1 MPRFYAHAGLALLCV
16 LSPLSAL
23 AADEPTPAVLAFGDP
38 SRPIDL
44 SGTLDLQK
52 VVGLA
57 LGRNFTVRIQQY
69 NVFEAVDAVEVQKAA
84 FEPDFNLNA
93 NKQVNFQPA
102 NQVEASSGTQSVA
115 PGQGVAP
122 ITYFTTATTTA
133 VDTAALSVNDTLV
146 TGGTLSAGYTLV
158 RSDYDPV
165 YTLPNPAFASSASIQ
180 ITQPLLKGA
189 GTDYNRAAIESARLG
204 VRISNL
210 NFKSSILTMVLNVET
225 TYYNLLYQREQY
237 KVQEE
242 ELNQAQQ
249 LLDENTQKRQTG
261 TLTDL
266 DVMNARA
273 GVATAQNQ
281 LILDRQMVQNSEDSL
296 LQLLGDRSFTTTVG
310 EIQFPD
316 VGEPQVSFDRSYKLA
331 RDNGPDLAVAQ
342 ATIEQ
347 FKLTA
352 LKAKR
357 DSLPELN
364 VNGGIAYSSYAASA
378 GSSLTTNWNGYNWTG
393 GITLNIPWGLHAS
406 RAEYHSAMAQVHS
419 EEVAYDQADQ
429 NLMVTVR
436 ANVRAVEASV
446 QSVRS
451 SAENTQFAQK
461 AYELTKAQFDAGL
474 ATSYLVLQ
482 SQNTLETARVSELQ
496 AKVSLLLAIA
506 NLRFIEG
513 SSLQL
518 YRINLPD

>member
-1 MPRFYAHAGLALLCV
+1 MSRFPALSALALLC
-16 LSPLSAL
+16 LSLPAPAP
-23 AADEPTPAVLAFGDP
+23 AAEPTPAVLAFGDP
-38 SRPIDL
+38 ARPIDL
-44 SGTLDLQK
+44 SGAVDLQK
-52 VVGLA
+52 VVAVA

-69 NVFEAVDAVEVQKAA
+69 NVFEAVDAVDVQEAA
-84 FEPDFNLNA
+84 FEPDFNFNA
-93 NKQVNFQPA
+93 NKQVAYQPA
-102 NQVEASSGTQSVA
+102 NQVQSTTNGTTPVN

-133 VDTAALSVNDTLV
+133 IDTAAFTVNDTLV
-146 TGGTLSAGYTLV
+146 TGGTLTAGYTLV

-165 YTLPNPAFASSASIQ
+165 YTLPNPAFSSTASIQ

-189 GTDYNRAAIESARLG
+189 GTDYNRAAIGIARLG

-210 NFKSSILTMVLNVET
+210 NFKSAILTMVLNVET

-242 ELNQAQQ
+242 ELKQAQQ
-249 LLDENTQKRQTG
+249 LLDENTQKRQAG

-273 GVATAQNQ
+273 GVASAQNQ
-281 LILDRQMVQNSEDSL
+281 LILDMQAVHNSEDSL
-296 LQLLGDRSFTTTVG
+296 LQLLGDRDFTSAVG

-316 VGEPQVSFDRSYKLA
+316 VGEPEVSFARSYKLA

-342 ATIEQ
+342 ATISQ

-357 DSLPELN
+357 DTLPELN
-364 VNGGIAYSSYAASA
+364 VNGGLAYSSYAGSA
-378 GSSLTTNWNGYNWTG
+378 GSSLTNNWNGYNWTG
-393 GITLNIPWGLHAS
+393 GITLNIPWGM
-406 RAEYHSAMAQVHS
+406 RANRAQYNSAMAQVHS
-419 EEVAYDQADQ
+419 QEVAYDQADQ
-429 NLMVTVR
+429 NLIVSVR
-436 ANVRAVEASV
+436 SDVRAVETSV
-446 QSVRS
+446 QSVHS
-451 SAENTQFAQK
+451 SAENTRFAQK

-482 SQNTLETARVSELQ
+482 AQNTLETARVSELQ

-518 YRINLPD
+518 YRINLPE

>member
-1 MPRFYAHAGLALLCV
+1 MPRFPALAVVVLLC
-16 LSPLSAL
+16 LSVAAPARAEEPVPATLS
-23 AADEPTPAVLAFGDP
+23 FGDP
-38 SRPIDL
+38 AIPVDL
-44 SGTLDLQK
+44 SGPVDLQR

-57 LGRNFTVRIQQY
+57 LSRNFTVRIQQY

-84 FEPDFNLNA
+84 FEPDFNVNA
-93 NKQVNFQPA
+93 NRQVNFEPA
-102 NQVEASSGTQSVA
+102 NEVQYSGSGTTQVSAGQSVS
-115 PGQGVAP
+115 P
-122 ITYFTTATTTA
+122 ISYYTTATTTTI
-133 VDTAALSVNDTLV
+133 DTAAFTVNDTLV
-146 TGGTLSAGYTLV
+146 TGGTVTAGYTLV
-158 RSDYDPV
+158 RSDYNPV
-165 YTLPNPAFASSASIQ
+165 YTLPNPAFASTASIQ
-180 ITQPLLKGA
+180 VTQPLLKGA

-210 NFKSSILTMVLNVET
+210 NFKSAILTMILNVET

-242 ELNQAQQ
+242 QLKQAQQ
-249 LLDENTQKRQTG
+249 LLDENTQKRMTG

-273 GVATAQNQ
+273 GVASAQSQ
-281 LILDRQMVQNSEDSL
+281 LILDSQAVHNSEDSL
-296 LQLLGDRSFTTTVG
+296 LQLLGDRHFTTTVG
-310 EIQFPD
+310 DIQFPD
-316 VGEPQVSFDRSYKLA
+316 VGEPQVSFARSYKLA

-364 VNGGIAYSSYAASA
+364 VNGGLAYSSYASSA
-378 GSSLTTNWNGYNWTG
+378 GQSLTTNWNGYNWTG
-393 GITLNIPWGLHAS
+393 GVTLNIPWGLHAS
-406 RAEYHSAMAQVHS
+406 RAQYHSAMEQVHS
-419 EEVAYDQADQ
+419 QQVAYDQADQ
-429 NLMVTVR
+429 SLVVNVR
-436 ANVRAVEASV
+436 GDIRAVETSV

-451 SAENTQFAQK
+451 SAENTKFAQK

-496 AKVSLLLAIA
+496 AKVNLLLAIA

-513 SSLQL
+513 SSLPL

>member
-1 MPRFYAHAGLALLCV
+1 MPRFNARAGLALLCV
-16 LSPLSAL
+16 LLPLSAL
-23 AADEPTPAVLAFGDP
+23 VADEPTPAVLTFGDP
-38 SRPIDL
+38 ARPIDL

-57 LGRNFTVRIQQY
+57 LSRNFTVRIQQY
-69 NVFEAVDAVEVQKAA
+69 NVFEAADAVEVQKAA

-93 NKQVNFQPA
+93 NRQVAFQPA
-102 NQVEASSGTQSVA
+102 NEVEASTGGQVA
-115 PGQGVAP
+115 PGQGIAP
-122 ITYFTTATTTA
+122 ITYFTTATTTTL
-133 VDTAALSVNDTLV
+133 DTAALTVNDTLV
-146 TGGTLSAGYTLV
+146 TGGTLTAGYTLV

-165 YTLPNPAFASSASIQ
+165 YTLPNPAFASTASIQ
-180 ITQPLLKGA
+180 VTQPLLKGA

-210 NFKSSILTMVLNVET
+210 NFKSAILTMVLNVET

-242 ELNQAQQ
+242 ELHQAQQ

-281 LILDRQMVQNSEDSL
+281 LILDKQAVQNSEDSL

-316 VGEPQVSFDRSYKLA
+316 VGEPEVSFARSYKLA

-364 VNGGIAYSSYAASA
+364 VNGGLAYSSYASTA

-393 GITLNIPWGLHAS
+393 GVTLNIPWGLHAS
-406 RAEYHSAMAQVHS
+406 RAQYHSAMAQVHS
-419 EEVAYDQADQ
+419 QEVAYDQADQ
-429 NLMVTVR
+429 NLIVSVR
-436 ANVRAVEASV
+436 SDVRGVEASI
-446 QSVRS
+446 QSVHS
-451 SAENTQFAQK
+451 SAENTKFAQK

-482 SQNTLETARVSELQ
+482 AQNTLETARVSELQ

-518 YRINLPD
+518 YRINFPE